1 MATRDYVGSRPRR
14 RAGGRNTKKAA
25 PRRFPVIPALLAGAL
40 LAGFGGFLYMI
51 NGKGHDA
58 PTIEEQ
64 VKANKPKPQN
74 NGLPQEKWS
83 YIERLENKQV
93 DIIEPPTQ
101 PGVLPPPPADT
112 MTLQPEKLPQ
122 PVPTDI
128 PQPGTPIGQP
138 KPYQPNP
145 ATTPSTSGAPVA
157 SAQEQVID
165 RKAERE
171 RMEREIRAELER
183 ERAAAAKAQP
193 AAQQPAQTA
202 AADSGRY
209 MMQCAALRSQDSAES
224 LKARI
229 AFTAGLSSSLQVI
242 NGTNGTVYKVMVGP
256 FNGKAAA
263 DAANR
268 KLQSSGISGCI
279 PKKG

>member
-1 MATRDYVGSRPRR
+1 MATRDYVGNSPRR

-40 LAGFGGFLYMI
+40 VVGFGAFLYLI
-51 NGKGHDA
+51 NGKGADA

-64 VKANKPKPQN
+64 VKANKPKAQN
-74 NGLPQEKWS
+74 DGLPQEKWS

-93 DIIEPPTQ
+93 DIIEPPPQ

-112 MTLQPEKLPQ
+112 LTLQPEKLPQ
-122 PVPTDI
+122 PIPTDI
-128 PQPGTPIGQP
+128 PQPGTPIGQV
-138 KPYQPNP
+138 KPFQPQPVQPVKP
-145 ATTPSTSGAPVA
+145 ATGAPVA

-165 RKAERE
+165 RKAELA
-171 RMEREIRAELER
+171 RMEKEMRAEQEKAK
-183 ERAAAAKAQP
+183 AAA
-193 AAQQPAQTA
+193 AQTA
-202 AADSGRY
+202 AGDGGRY

-229 AFTAGLSSSLQVI
+229 AFTAGLSSSLQVV
-242 NGTNGTVYKVMVGP
+242 NGANGAVYKVMVGP
-256 FNGKAAA
+256 FSGKAAA
-263 DAANR
+263 DGANR
-268 KLQSSGISGCI
+268 KLQGAGISGCI

>member
-1 MATRDYVGSRPRR
+1 MATRDYVGNSPRR
-14 RAGGRNTKKAA
+14 RAGGRNIKKAA

-40 LAGFGGFLYMI
+40 VVGFGAFLYLI
-51 NGKGHDA
+51 NGKGADA

-64 VKANKPKPQN
+64 VKANKPKAQGN
-74 NGLPQEKWS
+74 TLPQEKWS

-93 DIIEPPTQ
+93 DIIEPPPQ
-101 PGVLPPPPADT
+101 PGVLPPPPAET
-112 MTLQPEKLPQ
+112 LTLQPEKLPQ
-122 PVPTDI
+122 PVPTEI
-128 PQPGTPIGQP
+128 PQPGTPIGQV
-138 KPYQPNP
+138 KPFQPQPVQPAKP
-145 ATTPSTSGAPVA
+145 ATGAPVA
-157 SAQEQVID
+157 SAQEQVINQ
-165 RKAERE
+165 KAERE

-183 ERAAAAKAQP
+183 ERAEAARAKA
-193 AAQQPAQTA
+193 ATQTA
-202 AADSGRY
+202 AADGGRY

-242 NGTNGTVYKVMVGP
+242 NGANGTVYKVMVGP

-263 DAANR
+263 DAANS